1 MKDNDAMI
9 VLAIVS
15 TLVLISR
22 CMDFGTPVEK
32 TAAAT
37 GIVAVGEPWTAL
49 GMLVQG
55 NAIWI
60 PAEK

>member
-1 MKDNDAMI
+1 
-9 VLAIVS
+9 
-15 TLVLISR
+15 
-22 CMDFGTPVEK
+22 MDFGTPVEK